1 VKWSWRIARIAGID
15 VHVHATFL
23 LLLGWVGL
31 SSYQRTRSPAGALA
45 GVGFVLLIFL
55 VVLLHEY
62 GHALA
67 ARRYGIPTRDIT
79 LLPIGGVARLE
90 RMPKEPRQE
99 LVVALA
105 GPAVNVVLAL
115 VLWIGLRALGTPDP
129 IAPADDRFLSRT
141 LAERLLS
148 VNVWLA
154 GFNLIPAFPMDGGRV
169 LRAVLAMRSGNHA
182 RATAQAARVGRFF
195 ALIFGLV
202 GLFVVRNPMLVFV
215 ALFVWLAAAG
225 EANAVQEESTL
236 AGVAL
241 DRVMITD
248 VRTIEPEQPL
258 SHVVGLILAGFQQDF
273 PVMEGG
279 VIVGVLTRRDF
290 LRALG
295 ELGEQAPVR
304 AAMRRDFQVAT
315 PDEPV
320 EQALARLQVCGC
332 HALPVV
338 RGRELLGLL
347 TLDNVGEYVM
357 IRAALQRAGASAAA

>member
-1 VKWSWRIARIAGID
+1 
-15 VHVHATFL
+15 
-23 LLLGWVGL
+23 
-31 SSYQRTRSPAGALA
+31 
-45 GVGFVLLIFL
+45 
-55 VVLLHEY
+55 
-62 GHALA
+62 
-67 ARRYGIPTRDIT
+67 
-79 LLPIGGVARLE
+79 
-90 RMPKEPRQE
+90 
-99 LVVALA
+99 
-105 GPAVNVVLAL
+105 
-115 VLWIGLRALGTPDP
+115 
-129 IAPADDRFLSRT
+129 
-141 LAERLLS
+141 
-148 VNVWLA
+148 
-154 GFNLIPAFPMDGGRV
+154 MDGGRV

-195 ALIFGLV
+195 ALVFGLV

-304 AAMRRDFQVAT
+304 AAMRRAT
-315 PDEPV
+315 SRSPRRTSGG
-320 EQALARLQVCGC
+320 AGARPAAGVR
-332 HALPVV
+332 LP
-338 RGRELLGLL
+338 RAAGGAGRELLGCSRS
-347 TLDNVGEYVM
+347 TTW
-357 IRAALQRAGASAAA
+357 ASTS